1 MMTPLAHA
9 PPGLAAAEERAAEVH
24 VLDEIPLLV
33 GGIGEDRRRE
43 NARIVD
49 PDVDGA
55 ELLVGRFG
63 EARHRRCIGDVERVS
78 VHRRVELAGER
89 GGGLGSAARVLVTEQ
104 QVSPCFPEAPS
115 DRLAEASGSAGD
127 DGGPPFQ
134 GDQLGDAAG
143 CEDMR
148 V

>member
-1 MMTPLAHA
+1 MRSHSSSVVSVRIAGGKMPALLTQMSMGPSFFS
-9 PPGLAAAEERAAEVH
+9 AASAKR
-24 VLDEIPLLV
+24 
-33 GGIGEDRRRE
+33 
-43 NARIVD
+43 
-49 PDVDGA
+49 
-55 ELLVGRFG
+55 
-63 EARHRRCIGDVERVS
+63 DVERVS